1 MTVLEEKYFNLV
13 FQEKICT
20 YERIDSLKVWEKGT
34 ANKKFDLID
43 DFYKQELEIDLRNEN
58 KTISDLKI
66 RFQRYQELNN
76 AYNNE
81 DRKNIFTDP
90 DKIIKWFESEG
101 NKCGYC
107 GISQDE
113 LHEVVKKRNG
123 NLTLNAKK
131 KRSKGTLEIERLNP
145 SLDQGYQFGNIILAC
160 PLCNNAKSNLIDE
173 ASWRELFVP
182 SMRKYYEKLLKQ
194 DSLV

>member
-1 MTVLEEKYFNLV
+1 MTALEEKYFNLV

-20 YERIDSLKVWEKGT
+20 YERIDAFKVWGKGT
-34 ANKKFDLID
+34 ASNKFDLID

-58 KTISDLKI
+58 KTIRDLKI

-81 DRKNIFTDP
+81 DRKNIFSDP
-90 DKIIKWFESEG
+90 DKIVKWFESEG

-107 GISQDE
+107 GISQDQ

-145 SLDQGYQFGNIILAC
+145 SLEQGYQYGNIILAC

-182 SMRKYYEKLLKQ
+182 SMRKYYEKILK
-194 DSLV
+194 

>member
-1 MTVLEEKYFNLV
+1 MTALEEKYFNLV

-20 YERIDSLKVWEKGT
+20 YERIDAFKVWGKGT
-34 ANKKFDLID
+34 ASNKFDLID

-58 KTISDLKI
+58 KTIRDLKI

-81 DRKNIFTDP
+81 DRKNIFSDP
-90 DKIIKWFESEG
+90 DKIVKWFESEG

-107 GISQDE
+107 GISQDQ

-145 SLDQGYQFGNIILAC
+145 SLEQGYQFGNIILAC

-182 SMRKYYEKLLKQ
+182 SMRKYYEKILK
-194 DSLV
+194 